1 MSLRTWL
8 SVSSVFIV
16 AGVYAYLLVGEQIVA
31 GDEKADTIAA
41 RHEDPLIELSYT
53 PASRAKNFEAFGMP
67 EEMVK
72 AAVDRSRH
80 YEDSGKKDRLRLLMD
95 NAPEPVE
102 LADALCGLDADLRP
116 RYGALRFLVAE
127 VQGQRRAVD
136 VDRVS
141 ALQREDWASTS
152 PLVSVYNDAEL
163 SPDRKPDATIMAIA
177 AILSAQEGEL
187 LNGYKPWG
195 RGLAGTWS
203 WEKVKKSQAGLE
215 ERTLEYLVLMHLAVE
230 IASEEGGLCE

>member
-16 AGVYAYLLVGEQIVA
+16 AGIYAYLLAREQIVA

-41 RHEDPLIELSYT
+41 RHEDPLLDLAYT
-53 PASRAKNFEAFGMP
+53 AASRAKDFEAFGMP
-67 EEMVK
+67 EDMVK
-72 AAVDRSRH
+72 AAVDRARH
-80 YEDSGKKDRLRLLMD
+80 YEDSGRVERLRLLID
-95 NAPEPVE
+95 DAPEPLE
-102 LADALCGLDADLRP
+102 LARALCGQDADLRP
-116 RYGALRFLVAE
+116 RYGALRYLVVE
-127 VQGQRRAVD
+127 VQGQRRAID

-141 ALQREDWASTS
+141 SLQRADWADAA
-152 PLVSVYNDAEL
+152 PLSAVFDDAEL
-163 SPDRKPDATIMAIA
+163 TPDRKPDATLMAIA

-203 WEKVKKSQAGLE
+203 WDKVKKSQPGLE

-230 IASEEGGLCE
+230 IANGEGGLCE